1 MQPRVTS
8 KEGFRY
14 FAPESDAPRSA
25 TCCHLCPPCLLPC
38 RRHKLATPASRELGR
53 AGRVC
58 HWAAPLEPR
67 MLSFL
72 SSQQLCPLQQ
82 LRRGMRKSPR
92 HPVNNDLWRQAFCS
106 RLWASSGY
114 LASPSANKRLMHRSN
129 WQQIRRWSAGEMGSA
144 DLPLVRPRQYDLE
157 LGEKPGLCLDI
168 DAATVLLDDYV
179 VAHRQAK
186 PGTFA

>member
-1 MQPRVTS
+1 VNADLRTGSITTEM
-8 KEGFRY
+8 E
-14 FAPESDAPRSA
+14 
-25 TCCHLCPPCLLPC
+25 CPPDVRSPPDSDQT
-38 RRHKLATPASRELGR
+38 ADIAGGR
-53 AGRVC
+53 IR
-58 HWAAPLEPR
+58 
-67 MLSFL
+67 
-72 SSQQLCPLQQ
+72 
-82 LRRGMRKSPR
+82 
-92 HPVNNDLWRQAFCS
+92 
-106 RLWASSGY
+106 
-114 LASPSANKRLMHRSN
+114 ANKRLMHRSN